1 MKNNVKYLSC
11 LLALILALSCL
22 TSCKLW
28 SMTMDYLKDVT
39 EEESSESY
47 KEQTAYGMAYDL
59 TDADKAAF
67 EKALDTCLSLIQ
79 SGAETSVIDLSV
91 EKIESLFYRI
101 SDQADLAY
109 ILFCMDQEDAVA
121 SENYLYASEMK
132 SDVYADYMKMCQKI
146 DASSYPYRDRF
157 FEDWSESDFLEMR
170 QYTDEVSA
178 INKVNDEI
186 LVSYRELDPES
197 DSFAADVCRL
207 YASMVQNNQNLASLF
222 GYADYVSY
230 AYDVVYERDYTQ
242 QELTALRTYV
252 QTYLVP
258 LCKTAYDIFLEGYQ
272 SLNTADQFLLSS
284 WIYDDYDDFTG
295 DPVGAYL
302 SSLPTEMGQV
312 MKKALQS
319 EYAVFTNDQN
329 AYEGAFT
336 GYFYGNSYPVC
347 YFGPGYQ
354 SVFTVI
360 HEAGHF
366 YAADCQGGLDIDLD
380 LAELH
385 SQGNEWLMTVY
396 SKNLMSAELY
406 EVMCAYK
413 LFESL
418 GTIIIGVIIDEF
430 EEMVYTNA
438 TSLLGNVEQLDG
450 FMAEVCARY
459 GGEEFLSNYVTD
471 MSLYWKYVVIESP
484 VYYISYSISAI
495 SALTLYSEAIKDYE
509 GALEIY
515 QSLAAGELIED
526 AFLANLE
533 QAGLASPFDEKVYQ
547 AISKLIQ

>member
-1 MKNNVKYLSC
+1 MRKNVKYLSC
-11 LLALILALSCL
+11 LLALLLMLSCV

-28 SMTMDYLKDVT
+28 SRAMDYLKDTT
-39 EEESSESY
+39 EEGDETPR
-47 KEQTAYGMAYDL
+47 EQSAYGMTYDL

-67 EKALDTCLSLIQ
+67 GQALDACLSLIQ

-91 EKIESLFYRI
+91 EKIEELFYRI

-132 SDVYADYMKMCQKI
+132 TDVYADYMKMCQKI

-157 FEDWSESDFLEMR
+157 FEDWSENDFLQMR

-186 LVSYRELDPES
+186 LVSFRELNPES

-258 LCKTAYDIFLEGYQ
+258 LCKTAYDAFFEGYQ
-272 SLNTADQFLLSS
+272 SLNTADQFRLSS

-302 SSLPTEMGQV
+302 SSLPAEMGQG

-319 EYAVFTNDQN
+319 EYAVFTNDKN

-366 YAADCQGGLDIDLD
+366 YAADSQGGLDIDLD

-385 SQGNEWLMTVY
+385 SQGNEWLMMVY

-418 GTIIIGVIIDEF
+418 GTILVGVMIDEF
-430 EEMVYTNA
+430 EELVYTNA

-450 FMAEVCARY
+450 FMAEVCNRY
-459 GGEEFLSNYVTD
+459 GGEEFIKNYVTD

-495 SALTLYSEAIKDYE
+495 SALALYSEAIEDYE

-515 QSLAAGELIED
+515 QSLAAGDLIED

-533 QAGLASPFDEKVYQ
+533 KAGLASPFDENVYK
-547 AISKLIQ
+547 AISELIR